1 MGLHQPQNSNS
12 TIAHACWYGLGLLV
26 IVHSLGASLVA
37 GAVSAAPEIDPG
49 SLAAGLGIL
58 AGGVLILRS
67 RRRSK

>member
-1 MGLHQPQNSNS
+1 MGLHQPQSSTS

-26 IVHSLGASLVA
+26 IVHSLGASLLA
-37 GAVSAAPEIDPG
+37 GATFPAPEIEAG